1 VVDIDLDG
9 NSDSDSDSGAGSQR
23 IQGTRAASP
32 SKPWKTSEKDASFL
46 SARQSAQGPSTQASE
61 THGGKTKKTG
71 RIMGGKRSTLR
82 AGTGTE
88 IASAAA
94 DSTLDGADVQAEAEA
109 DATYC
114 TDLTLDEGQDE
125 HEDEDEDDEDGG
137 KDADEVK
144 YVGELNLVGA
154 RGHSQWHAVP

>member
-1 VVDIDLDG
+1 
-9 NSDSDSDSGAGSQR
+9 
-23 IQGTRAASP
+23 
-32 SKPWKTSEKDASFL
+32 
-46 SARQSAQGPSTQASE
+46 
-61 THGGKTKKTG
+61 
-71 RIMGGKRSTLR
+71 MGGKRSTLR